1 MSQSLRNIG
10 KNLDNQFANFNYLPQ
25 KLQIEDMGLA
35 FKKFIE
41 DLNLCLIM
49 ENGASKRVPVIYI
62 SQELWAE
69 RKKNWKEMR
78 AENGEEL
85 ARPFI
90 ALVRTNVKRGT
101 APNKFTIPNK
111 KMFTFTKVPTF
122 DGTLKG
128 YDLYKIPQPAYVDIE
143 FEVKFSSHYNE
154 DVDDFYEMMLDRA
167 YSSGQGYLKVNGY
180 DISTKIGEPNDE
192 SSLDEISSERVYQ
205 ISVPVTI
212 FGKIVDPTN
221 FEKVNTIK
229 KISIKISEK

>member
-1 MSQSLRNIG
+1 MSALRNIG
-10 KNLDNQFANFNYLPQ
+10 KNLDNQFKNHNFLPQ
-25 KLQIEDMGLA
+25 RLN
-35 FKKFIE
+35 IE
-41 DLNLCLIM
+41 DLSLGFKQFIESQNLHLIM
-49 ENGASKRVPVIYI
+49 ENGLSRRVPVVYI

-69 RKKNWKEMR
+69 RKMNWKEMR
-78 AENGEEL
+78 SENGEEM

-90 ALVRTNVKRGT
+90 ALIRTAVKRGT
-101 APNKFTIPNK
+101 APNKYTIPNK
-111 KMFTFTKVPTF
+111 KMFTFVKVPTF

-143 FEVKFSSHYNE
+143 FDVKFVGHYME

-167 YSSGQGYLKVNGY
+167 YSNGQGYIKANGY
-180 DISTKIGEPNDE
+180 DIALKMGEPSDE
-192 SSLDEISSERVYQ
+192 SSLDDISSERVYQ

-212 FGKIVDPTN
+212 LGKIVDPTD